1 MWHFKIISRV
11 AGTYLRAAFIWRLD
25 ATNYFNWDIS
35 IFCITLTELTSFDFD
50 YIGAAV
56 LIWGQY
62 TIKGGHIWNKYGL
75 VLISMLIKILTCT
88 FFVGEKGSH
97 YMAERPDF

>member
-1 MWHFKIISRV
+1 M
-11 AGTYLRAAFIWRLD
+11 
-25 ATNYFNWDIS
+25 
-35 IFCITLTELTSFDFD
+35 FCITLTEITSFDFD
-50 YIGAAV
+50 YIRAAVLILGEHLQCINSFVPTAV

>member
-1 MWHFKIISRV
+1 MFHIM
-11 AGTYLRAAFIWRLD
+11 
-25 ATNYFNWDIS
+25 
-35 IFCITLTELTSFDFD
+35 LTEITSFDFD

-56 LIWGQY
+56 LILEQHLLTLLSQMQCFNLRADC
-62 TIKGGHIWNKYGL
+62 TIRGGHIWNKYGL
-75 VLISMLIKILTCT
+75 VLISMLIIILTCT